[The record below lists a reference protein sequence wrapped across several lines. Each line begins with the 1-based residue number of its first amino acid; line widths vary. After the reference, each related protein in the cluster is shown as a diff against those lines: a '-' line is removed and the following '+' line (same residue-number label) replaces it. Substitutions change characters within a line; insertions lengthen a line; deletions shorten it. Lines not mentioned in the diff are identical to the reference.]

1 MRLILLIA
9 ALCCLSLCE
18 HKAAEEAEDK
28 AVAAGVAQESDITRK
43 RAQDDDIA
51 LKLAPHEADRPTTEP
66 SPRTVKSR
74 TALQMDSLGLLNVAE
89 QDSSIVVSLMYARAD
104 NFTGRVLY
112 TDLHEAYLHPD
123 AMRCLLKAQQLL
135 KERRPDLTLA
145 VYDAARP
152 MRVQQVMWDAVK
164 GTAQQNYVSNPARGG
179 GMHNYGVAVDITLAT
194 LDGDTLPMGTKID
207 HLGRE
212 AHIGD
217 EAAMVRQ
224 GKLTQEAWENRQ
236 LLRSV
241 MTEAGF
247 KTLPSEW
254 WHFNLMSRNE
264 TIKKYRIIK

>member
-1 MRLILLIA
+1 MRLLLLIA

-18 HKAAEEAEDK
+18 HQASEEARDK
-28 AVAAGVAQESDITRK
+28 AVAEGMQQA
-43 RAQDDDIA
+43 DDIDRKPS
-51 LKLAPHEADRPTTEP
+51 LDDADRPTAETP
-66 SPRTVKSR
+66 HSLAKSR

-152 MRVQQVMWDAVK
+152 MTVQQVMWEAVK

-194 LDGDTLPMGTKID
+194 LHGDTLPMGTKID

-212 AHIGD
+212 AHITD

-224 GKLTQEAWENRQ
+224 GKLTQEAWQNRQ

-241 MTEAGF
+241 MKEAGF

-264 TIKKYRIIK
+264 TIKKYSLIK